1 VESLSCRVASTART
15 RIIPARAELLT
26 SARKRPADG
35 RDFSIVRCEPAKLIL
50 MLAEGASDIAHWSCR
65 KSSGPSGRQRRCGAP
80 GVERSGSETASD
92 RYSSAMRSLR
102 YSINV
107 TLDGC
112 CDHCEIYR
120 PKACL
125 ATSESSAEPN
135 ILREANFG
143 YRLKVRY
150 GPPRSRRD

>member
-1 VESLSCRVASTART
+1 MGISEDVVHRAWKEAGLKPR
-15 RIIPARAELLT
+15 RIGTLPQCDPFGIPFT
-26 SARKRPADG
+26 SHWTGAAI
-35 RDFSIVRCEPAKLIL
+35 IVKC
-50 MLAEGASDIAHWSCR
+50 
-65 KSSGPSGRQRRCGAP
+65 
-80 GVERSGSETASD
+80 
-92 RYSSAMRSLR
+92 
-102 YSINV
+102 
-107 TLDGC
+107 
-112 CDHCEIYR
+112 YR